1 MHMFRRNPGEQLIV
15 VQSRDNFIEELLG
28 IYKNPAFDFEK
39 RTHVVFTGEQ
49 GELLL
54 KICYMGAHNRSLLLV
69 PGRDVNGLSR
79 EFFSFG
85 LQELD
90 NGRVG
95 NHTLFQG
102 EMDHRVPSCHPTLL
116 SAGVYR
122 MLGKF
127 MAHSAIHYGFGF
139 VGLSKSVLKYIL
151 SKNFDD
157 TSLVKIEDIPD
168 IENRYVVNQ
177 VCFKEF
183 TLNVTISSF
192 IIIITVFVYHHR
204 SSK

>member
-1 MHMFRRNPGEQLIV
+1 MLFSLGNKVTCYLKSVTWAPTIIMHFLLI
-15 VQSRDNFIEELLG
+15 L
-28 IYKNPAFDFEK
+28 
-39 RTHVVFTGEQ
+39 
-49 GELLL
+49 
-54 KICYMGAHNRSLLLV
+54 
-69 PGRDVNGLSR
+69 GRDVNGISR

-177 VCFKEF
+177 VGDLE
-183 TLNVTISSF
+183 LILIVTIPS
-192 IIIITVFVYHHR
+192 IITVFIYCHR
-204 SSK
+204 SSR